1 MTVVTE
7 LELPEIDYSSSA
19 LGPDNYHQVLAEAR
33 SKSWLAHS
41 PLAYIVLDRESG
53 DFFLRSRQAAFPGR
67 QIAEIFGITS
77 GPLFDNIDNNILNL
91 TGDKHRRIRSLV
103 GHAFT
108 PRVADAWRPAMRT
121 FLEQLWEEMT
131 AGGATSAEFVSAFAR
146 HYPSRTI
153 AAVLGAPVGDAMK
166 LFEWAHLIQR
176 QFDVQAL
183 STQAAELERA
193 AADAY
198 EYVDALVTERKKEP
212 RDDLISMLGGAE
224 ADGDRLSHD
233 ECVHLVLN
241 LMAGGVDT
249 TQGQLSH
256 GMLLFARHPDQWA
269 LLASRPDLAPA
280 AAWEVT
286 RIEPVAPVTARIA
299 VEDITHRG
307 VLFPAGTIVA
317 VCAERANRE
326 GDGEVFDIT
335 APRDGKVYTFGAGA
349 HHCLGVNLARA
360 ELEEAFRF
368 LPPRMPGLALDG
380 EAKLGGIEGI
390 YGVDELPLRWNP
402 ARLPPSPGWLGL
414 TDQAASR
421 SSH

>member
-7 LELPEIDYSSSA
+7 LELPEIDYSSAA
-19 LGPDNYHQVLAEAR
+19 LGPDTYHQVLAEAR
-33 SKSWLAHS
+33 NKSWLAHS

-77 GPLFDNIDNNILNL
+77 GPLFDNINNNILNL

-108 PRVADAWRPAMRT
+108 PRVADAWRPAMRE
-121 FLEQLWEEMT
+121 FLGQLWEEMT
-131 AGGATSAEFVSAFAR
+131 AASAEFVSAFAR

-166 LFEWAHLIQR
+166 LFGWAHLIQR
-176 QFDVQAL
+176 QFDVEAP
-183 STQAAELERA
+183 SVQAAELERA
-193 AADAY
+193 AAEAY
-198 EYVDALVTERKKEP
+198 EYVDALVTERKNDP
-212 RDDLISMLGGAE
+212 RDDLISMLAAAE
-224 ADGDRLSHD
+224 ADGDRLTHD

-241 LMAGGVDT
+241 LIAGGVDT

-286 RIEPVAPVTARIA
+286 RVEPVAPVTARIV

-326 GDGEVFDIT
+326 EDGGETFDIT
-335 APRDGKVYTFGAGA
+335 ATRDGKVYTFGAGA

-380 EAKLGGIEGI
+380 EARLGGIEGI
-390 YGVDELPLRWNP
+390 YSVDALPLRWNNDHP
-402 ARLPPSPGWLGL
+402 
-414 TDQAASR
+414 
-421 SSH
+421 

>member
-1 MTVVTE
+1 MTTVVTE
-7 LELPEIDYSSSA
+7 LELPEIDYSSAA

-33 SKSWLAHS
+33 TKSWLAHS

-77 GPLFDNIDNNILNL
+77 GPLFENIDNNILNL

-108 PRVADAWRPAMRT
+108 PRVADAWRPAMRE
-121 FLEQLWEEMT
+121 FLGQLWEDMT
-131 AGGATSAEFVSAFAR
+131 ADGAASADFVSAFAR

-166 LFEWAHLIQR
+166 LFRWAHLIQR

-193 AADAY
+193 AAEAY
-198 EYVDALVTERKKEP
+198 EYVDALVAERKNDP
-212 RDDLISMLGGAE
+212 RDDLISMLATAE
-224 ADGDRLSHD
+224 ADGDKLSHD

-241 LMAGGVDT
+241 LIAGGVDT

-256 GMLLFARHPDQWA
+256 GMLLFARHPEQWA

-286 RIEPVAPVTARIA
+286 RVEPVAPVTARI
-299 VEDITHRG
+299 VLEDITHRG

-326 GDGEVFDIT
+326 QDDGEAFDIT
-335 APRDGKVYTFGAGA
+335 ATRDGKVYTFGAGA

-380 EAKLGGIEGI
+380 EPRLGGIEGI
-390 YGVDELPLRWNP
+390 YGVDVLPLRWHAN
-402 ARLPPSPGWLGL
+402 
-414 TDQAASR
+414 AS
-421 SSH
+421 HP